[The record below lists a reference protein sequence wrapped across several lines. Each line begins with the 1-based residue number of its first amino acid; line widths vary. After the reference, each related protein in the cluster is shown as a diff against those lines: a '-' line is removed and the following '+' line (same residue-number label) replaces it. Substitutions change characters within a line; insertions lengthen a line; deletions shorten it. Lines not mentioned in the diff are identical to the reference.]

1 MEGRVGGQKNSS
13 PLEGLEPLEDAR
25 VGGEKAGG
33 FTTGRPLWRF
43 VTHLKVCH
51 KALGAPVDEKWC

>member
-1 MEGRVGGQKNSS
+1 
-13 PLEGLEPLEDAR
+13 LEDAR

-33 FTTGRPLWRF
+33 FTAGRPLWRF